1 MRKQMVLF
9 LIGLIVISFSATK
22 ASDLKGRFGLSGQGG
37 MVVPMGDFADENKFN
52 ADLGFGFGG
61 SGEYFATNNLAIG
74 GTFRYSINAVGNT
87 GGVDAD
93 YKISNYG
100 AFVKFLFPT
109 GSNVMPYI
117 RLDMG
122 FYKPK
127 LAFSSGSA
135 EASLTFDAKFG
146 FGGGGGVMFQATD
159 NVLAG
164 GEVLFH
170 NAMTEHAKA
179 DVNGGQAEMLHDIQ
193 FITIYARVTFLV
205 GGTQ

>member
-1 MRKQMVLF
+1 MRRQMVLF
-9 LIGLIVISFSATK
+9 LIGLIVLSVSATN
-22 ASDLKGRFGLSGQGG
+22 AADMKGRFGLSGEGG
-37 MVVPMGDFADENKFN
+37 LVMPMGDFADENKFN
-52 ADLGFGFGG
+52 ADMGFGFGG

-74 GTFRYSINAVGNT
+74 GTFRYTINGVDTDGD
-87 GGVDAD
+87 VDAD

-100 AFVKFLFPT
+100 AFVKYLFPVD
-109 GSNVMPYI
+109 SNVMPYI

-127 LAFSSGSA
+127 LAASSGGA

-146 FGGGGGVMFQATD
+146 FGGGGGVMFQASD

-164 GEVLFH
+164 GEILFH
-170 NAMTEHAKA
+170 NAMTDGARA
-179 DVNGGQAEMLHDIQ
+179 NMDGGEAEMLYDIQ

-205 GGTQ
+205 GGTR

>member
-1 MRKQMVLF
+1 MLKQMVLF
-9 LIGLIVISFSATK
+9 LIGLIVLSVSATN
-22 ASDLKGRFGLSGQGG
+22 ATDLKGRFGLSGEGG
-37 MVVPMGDFADENKFN
+37 VVMPMGDFADENKFN
-52 ADLGFGFGG
+52 AETGFGFGG
-61 SGEYFATNNLAIG
+61 SAEYFATNALAIG
-74 GTFRYSINAVGNT
+74 GTFRYSINGVGNT

-100 AFVKFLFPT
+100 AFVKYLFPMD
-109 GSNVMPYI
+109 SNVMPFI
-117 RLDMG
+117 RLDLG

-127 LAFSSGSA
+127 LSASSGSA

-146 FGGGGGVMFQATD
+146 FGGGGGVMFQASD

-164 GEVLFH
+164 GEILFH
-170 NAMTEHAKA
+170 NAMTDGARA
-179 DVNGGQAEMLHDIQ
+179 DVEGGEAEMLYDIQ